1 MSRQQLVM
9 LEASEEKFKINSKY
23 YDAMPRPTYDES
35 RALDLKLIE
44 KGQLEPIIVNPKMV
58 ILDGHSRFELL
69 QARGK
74 MIKYIIRKFENDEA
88 ELEYVI
94 ETNVMR
100 RQLNNFQ
107 RIETMYGLYKQRQIE
122 LKMKDYTFQ
131 LTLLASIKN
140 GAITSNEMAEI
151 TPYVKYSINSIL
163 RELVKDYCVSR
174 ERKWEPYPKG
184 KGRGANVF
192 YTYKILPKG
201 EERLAKEKIR
211 TIGSASVLVGKIV
224 GLNRNIVN
232 MGIVLLE
239 KAKPEMLIMLREG
252 KIVISAAYSETT
264 SIGVRVKR
272 KHYIKWGPY
281 DRIICPL
288 CKQTSHKE
296 DFMVIKS
303 NVRAKTQNV

>member
-1 MSRQQLVM
+1 MRQQLVM
-9 LEASEEKFKINSKY
+9 EEAPAEKFKINPKY

-107 RIETMYGLYKQRQIE
+107 RIETMYGLFKQRQAE

-140 GAITSNEMAEI
+140 GAVTSNEMAEI

-174 ERKWEPYPKG
+174 EREWEPYPKG

-211 TIGSASVLVGKIV
+211 TVGSASVLVGKIV

-232 MGIVLLE
+232 MGIALLE

-252 KIVISAAYSETT
+252 KIVISAAYTQMT
-264 SIGVRVKR
+264 STGVRVKY
-272 KHYIKWGPY
+272 KHYIKWSQY
-281 DRIICPL
+281 DRITCPL
-288 CKQTSHKE
+288 CKQTSQKK

-303 NVRAKTQNV
+303 NVSTKMQSL